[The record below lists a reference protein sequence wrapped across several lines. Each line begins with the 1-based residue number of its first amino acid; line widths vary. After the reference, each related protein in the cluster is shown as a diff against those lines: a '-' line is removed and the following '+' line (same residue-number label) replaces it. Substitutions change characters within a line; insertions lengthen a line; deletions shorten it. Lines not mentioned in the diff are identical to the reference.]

1 MKLKEIR
8 EAYEEL
14 SGAASKLTRQLAL
27 AGIGMIW
34 IFRVF
39 TGEHTSIPDGL
50 LWPSILLVSSLGID
64 LFQYLAQ
71 SITWYIYY
79 FSQRKKNVKED
90 EYVNE
95 PEYLNYPASVL
106 FFAKIDVMIIAY
118 ATLFNYLRSLP
129 FGSSGG

>member
-14 SGAASKLTRQLAL
+14 SGIASKLSRQLAF

-34 IFRVF
+34 IFRVS
-39 TGEHTSIPDGL
+39 TGEQTSVPDGL
-50 LWPSILLVSSLGID
+50 LWPSILLISSLGID

-79 FSQRKKNVKED
+79 IYQRKKNVKED
-90 EYVNE
+90 DEVNE
-95 PEYLNYPASVL
+95 PEWPNYPTWGL
-106 FFAKIDVMIIAY
+106 FFAKIIIMITAY
-118 ATLFNYLRSLP
+118 VTLFKYLYGLL
-129 FGSSGG
+129 FEG